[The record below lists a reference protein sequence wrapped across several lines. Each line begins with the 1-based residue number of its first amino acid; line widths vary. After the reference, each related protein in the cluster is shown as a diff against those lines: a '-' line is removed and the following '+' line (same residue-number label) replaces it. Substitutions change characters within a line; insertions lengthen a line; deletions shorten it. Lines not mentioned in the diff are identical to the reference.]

1 MNKLLI
7 AAASV
12 LACIIIALAFAGDYF
27 YGEAVQRGTEVDLH
41 SEEEIPVTISEE
53 NIQLLEDAAEWYE
66 EQEFEEV
73 SMESHDGLLLAGDFL
88 RSEDASG
95 KAVILVH
102 GFRGEREEMGD
113 FVQFYHEQGFDVLIP
128 DARGHGQSEGD
139 YMGFGWHDRLDLV
152 QWTELLVE
160 EMDIRNLLL
169 HGHSMGAAAVLMAGG
184 EELPA
189 EVAGIVA
196 DSGYTSANDILS
208 YQLKHIYGLPAF
220 PLIPVTS
227 GITRIRSGFSF
238 EEASALKQT
247 AKNERPLLL
256 IHGER
261 DELVPIS
268 MSREIHEAAGNQ
280 SVLWTVPDA
289 GHVKSYTVA
298 TGEYQE
304 RLEEFIGEHVRVG
317 E

>member
-7 AAASV
+7 VAASV
-12 LACIIIALAFAGDYF
+12 LAFIVIALAFAGDYF
-27 YGEAVQRGTEVDLH
+27 YGEAVQRGTEVELH
-41 SEEEIPVTISEE
+41 SEQEVPAAISEE
-53 NIQLLEDAAEWYE
+53 NIQLIEDAAEWYE

-73 SMESHDGLLLAGDFL
+73 SMESHDELWLAGDFL
-88 RSEDASG
+88 RSEESSG

-152 QWTELLVE
+152 QWSQLLVE
-160 EMDIRNLLL
+160 EMDIRTMLL
-169 HGHSMGAAAVLMAGG
+169 HGHSMGAAAVLMASG
-184 EELPA
+184 EELPP
-189 EVAGIVA
+189 EVDGIIA

-208 YQLKHIYGLPAF
+208 YQLQNIYGLPAF

-238 EEASALKQT
+238 GEASAVKQ
-247 AKNERPLLL
+247 AEKNERPLFLV
-256 IHGER
+256 HGER
-261 DELVPIS
+261 DELVPVS

-304 RLEEFIGEHVRVG
+304 RLKEFIGENLG
-317 E
+317 Q